1 MNVFKPN
8 LTQPDEGVPDL
19 AAIRVVM
26 LPDGRMDT
34 TNAALYLGLKP
45 KTLAMMRCE
54 GTGPQFIKK
63 GRIFYFK
70 SDLDAWLDD
79 GMRYT
84 STNQVRFYQGQEAL
98 CDD

>member
-1 MNVFKPN
+1 MVHSPKTNPTHCGTEDTV
-8 LTQPDEGVPDL
+8 LDL
-19 AAIRVVM
+19 SPIQVVM

-54 GTGPQFIKK
+54 GTGPKFIKK
-63 GRIFYFK
+63 GCIFYFK
-70 SDLDAWLDD
+70 SD
-79 GMRYT
+79 GKRYT
-84 STNQVRFYQGQEAL
+84 STDQFRFYQGQEAL